1 LTFWTTAPTSRRLAQ
16 RSDYPASTMPLNS
29 TSYLLSL
36 FCLLLCLSC
45 KKEQDTQPAEQFYYK
60 SVQVAGQS
68 SSSMSFQNVGANPV
82 ISVSFS
88 APVNRESA
96 ASAIQLIQKSTS
108 ASVPLNYTVSSGDT
122 LITLTPK
129 SALSSLTAYQFTVQ
143 PTLLSQRSTPLNSTI
158 SVNLTTSLD
167 NSDKFTRIS
176 DSLLLDLVQKQTFA
190 YFWDFGHPV
199 SGMARERNSSG
210 DVVTTGG
217 TGFGI
222 MAILVAVNR
231 NFITRQQALT
241 RLTTL
246 TNFLANNAKRYHGA
260 FPHWL
265 NGATGATIP
274 FSQKDDGADLVE
286 TSYLMQGLLTA
297 RQYFN
302 STTSADEI
310 ALRKTINALWD
321 GVEWNWFTKNGAETN
336 LYWHWSPTYNWDMN
350 LPIRGWNEALITY
363 VLAASSNTTP
373 ISRTVYDNSWA
384 QNGKMVNGNS
394 YYGIKLPLG
403 PAYGGPL
410 FFSQY
415 SFLGINPHDLKD
427 AYADYWQQNTAHTL
441 INYTYCKTNAKQ
453 YAGYSQDCWGLTASD
468 QQDGYSARDPTND
481 NGTIAPTA
489 ALSAMPYTPTESM
502 QALRFFYY
510 KLGDRI
516 WKNYGFV
523 DAFNLT
529 NIWFADSFLAIDQG
543 PIIVMIENQRSGLLW
558 KLFMSCPEVKK
569 GMKNLGFQSPNLN

>member
-1 LTFWTTAPTSRRLAQ
+1 M
-16 RSDYPASTMPLNS
+16 RSACWF
-29 TSYLLSL
+29 LSL
-36 FCLLLCLSC
+36 LGLLACLSC
-45 KKEQDTQPAEQFYYK
+45 KTQKDPEPAEQFYHK
-60 SVQVAGQS
+60 SVQVNGQTWAGVTYHDVS
-68 SSSMSFQNVGANPV
+68 LTPV
-82 ISVSFS
+82 IRITFS
-88 APVNRESA
+88 APVSQQSA
-96 ASAIQLIQKSTS
+96 KAAIQLTEKNTAST
-108 ASVPLNYTVSSGDT
+108 VPLSYTFGGADT
-122 LITLTPK
+122 TVTVTPQN
-129 SALSSLTAYQFTVQ
+129 ALKSLTAYTVSVL
-143 PTLLSQRSTPLNSTI
+143 PTLTSQRSTTFSSSLTVS
-158 SVNLTTSLD
+158 LTTALD
-167 NSDKFTRIS
+167 STDKFPRIS
-176 DSLLLDLVQKQTFA
+176 DDALLDLVQKQTFT

-231 NFITRQQALT
+231 NFITRQDGLT
-241 RLTTL
+241 RLTKIA
-246 TNFLANNAKRYHGA
+246 NFLTTNAKRYHGA

-302 STTSADEI
+302 SPTDATEI
-310 ALRKTINALWD
+310 ALRQTINALWD
-321 GVEWNWFTKNGAETN
+321 GVEWNWFTKSGTETN
-336 LYWHWSPTYNWDMN
+336 LYWHWSPNFNWDMN

-363 VLAASSNTTP
+363 VLAASSNTNA
-373 ISRTVYDNSWA
+373 IAKTVYDNSWA
-384 QNGKMVNGNS
+384 QNGKMANGNS

-427 AYADYWQQNTAHTL
+427 TYADYWQQNTAHSL
-441 INYTYCKTNAKQ
+441 INYNYCKTNPKQ
-453 YAGYSQDCWGLTASD
+453 YSGYSQNCWGLTASD

-489 ALSAMPYTPTESM
+489 ALSSMPYTPTESM

-510 KLGDRI
+510 KLGDKV
-516 WKNYGFV
+516 WKQYGFV

-529 NIWFADSFLAIDQG
+529 NLWFADSFLAIDQG
-543 PIIVMIENQRSGLLW
+543 PIIVMIENSRSQLLW
-558 KLFMSCPEVKK
+558 NLFMSCPEVKK
-569 GMKNLGFQSPNLN
+569 GMKSLGFQSPNLN

>member
-1 LTFWTTAPTSRRLAQ
+1 MN
-16 RSDYPASTMPLNS
+16 YSTNLVF
-29 TSYLLSL
+29 SL
-36 FCLLLCLSC
+36 IGLFFCLSC
-45 KKEQDTQPAEQFYYK
+45 KTAQPDPEPAEQFYYK
-60 SVQVAGQS
+60 SVQVNGQTS
-68 SSSMSFQNVGANPV
+68 TGLNYRDVSPKPTVRIAFTVP
-82 ISVSFS
+82 ISQ
-88 APVNRESA
+88 ESA
-96 ASAIQLIQKSTS
+96 KNTIQLTEKATAQ
-108 ASVPLNYTVSSGDT
+108 SVLLSYAFGSNDTTVTVTPQNPLKPLTAYTVSV
-122 LITLTPK
+122 LPTLT
-129 SALSSLTAYQFTVQ
+129 
-143 PTLLSQRSTPLNSTI
+143 SQRSTTFSSTLA
-158 SVNLTTSLD
+158 VNITTALD
-167 NSDKFTRIS
+167 STDKFSRIS
-176 DSLLLDLVQKQTFA
+176 DEALLDLVQKQTFK

-210 DVVTTGG
+210 DVVTSGG

-231 NFITRQQALT
+231 SFINRQEGLSRLSKITSFLT
-241 RLTTL
+241 
-246 TNFLANNAKRYHGA
+246 NNAKRYHGA

-302 STTSADEI
+302 STTNADEI
-310 ALRKTINALWD
+310 ALRKTINDLWD

-336 LYWHWSPTYNWDMN
+336 LYWHWSPNYNWDMN

-363 VLAASSNTTP
+363 VLAASSNKSAIP
-373 ISRTVYDNSWA
+373 KTVYDNSWA
-384 QNGKMVNGNS
+384 QNGKMANGNS

-403 PAYGGPL
+403 PTYGGPL

-427 AYADYWQQNTAHTL
+427 AYADYWQQNTAHSL
-441 INYTYCKTNAKQ
+441 INYTYCKTNPKQ
-453 YAGYSQDCWGLTASD
+453 FSGYSANCWGLTASD
-468 QQDGYSARDPTND
+468 EQNGYSAHEPNND
-481 NGTIAPTA
+481 NGTISPTA

-510 KLGDRI
+510 KLGDKI
-516 WKNYGFV
+516 WKDQGFV
-523 DAFNLT
+523 DAFNLS
-529 NIWFADSFLAIDQG
+529 NVWFADSFLAIDQG
-543 PIIVMIENQRSGLLW
+543 PIIIMIENQRSGLLW
-558 KLFMSCPEVKK
+558 NLFMSCPEVKK

>member
-1 LTFWTTAPTSRRLAQ
+1 MKLLNFVAFLVLLAG
-16 RSDYPASTMPLNS
+16 
-29 TSYLLSL
+29 
-36 FCLLLCLSC
+36 LSC
-45 KKEQDTQPAEQFYYK
+45 QTKQEPEPPEAFYYHA
-60 SVQVAGQS
+60 VQVNGQS
-68 SSSMSFQNVGANPV
+68 SASMSFQNVGPNPA
-82 ISVSFS
+82 ITVSFS
-88 APVNRESA
+88 APVQKETTTTN
-96 ASAIQLIQKSTS
+96 IKLTQKST
-108 ASVPLNYTVSSGDT
+108 AQAVPLSFTFSGQDTVV
-122 LITLTPK
+122 TLTPK
-129 SALSSLTAYQFTVQ
+129 IALNPLTAYTLEIA
-143 PTLLSQRSTPLNSTI
+143 PTLTSARNTALNSTVT
-158 SVNLTTSLD
+158 VNLITALD
-167 NSDKFTRIS
+167 NTDKFPRIS
-176 DSLLLDLVQKQTFA
+176 DSLLLDLVQKQTFT
-190 YFWDFGHPV
+190 YFWEFGHPV

-210 DVVTTGG
+210 DVVTSGG
-217 TGFGI
+217 TGFGV

-231 NFITRQQALT
+231 NFISRQDGLT
-241 RLTTL
+241 RLTKIA
-246 TNFLANNAKRYHGA
+246 NFLTNNAKRYHGA

-274 FSQKDDGADLVE
+274 FSAKDDGADLVE

-302 STTSADEI
+302 STTNADEI

-336 LYWHWSPTYNWDMN
+336 LYWHWSPNYNWDMN

-363 VLAASSNTTP
+363 VLAASSNTAP
-373 ISRTVYDNSWA
+373 IAKTVYDVSWA
-384 QNGKMVNGNS
+384 QNGKLTNGNS

-427 AYADYWQQNTAHTL
+427 AYADYWQQNTAHSL
-441 INYTYCKTNAKQ
+441 INYTYCKTNPKQ
-453 YAGYSQDCWGLTASD
+453 FNGYSQDCWGLTASD

-489 ALSAMPYTPTESM
+489 ALSSMPYTPTESM

-510 KLGDRI
+510 KLGDKAF
-516 WKNYGFV
+516 KNQGFV

-529 NIWFADSFLAIDQG
+529 NIWFADSYLAIDQG
-543 PIIVMIENQRSGLLW
+543 PVIVMIENQRSGLLW

>member
-1 LTFWTTAPTSRRLAQ
+1 MLVLTGF
-16 RSDYPASTMPLNS
+16 
-29 TSYLLSL
+29 
-36 FCLLLCLSC
+36 SC
-45 KKEQDTQPAEQFYYK
+45 KKQSDPEPPEQFYYRAVTVDGQQAGDL
-60 SVQVAGQS
+60 SFRNVAPK
-68 SSSMSFQNVGANPV
+68 PV
-82 ISVSFS
+82 ITISFS
-88 APVNRESA
+88 APV
-96 ASAIQLIQKSTS
+96 QQ
-108 ASVPLNYTVSSGDT
+108 ASVAANVKLTAKVSNADVPFTATLSQKDT
-122 LITLTPK
+122 LVTLTPQNP
-129 SALSSLTAYQFTVQ
+129 LEPLTAYALTVL
-143 PTLLSQRSTPLNSTI
+143 PTLTSARSTSLNS
-158 SVNLTTSLD
+158 SVSVSLTTALD
-167 NSDKFTRIS
+167 STDKFPRIS
-176 DSLLLDLVQKQTFA
+176 DAALLDLVQKQTFK

-210 DVVTTGG
+210 DVVTSGG
-217 TGFGI
+217 TGFGV
-222 MAILVAVNR
+222 MAIVAAVNR
-231 NFITRQQALT
+231 NFISRQDGLA
-241 RLTTL
+241 RLTKL
-246 TNFLANNAKRYHGA
+246 TNFLTNNAKRYHGA

-265 NGATGATIP
+265 NGATGATVP
-274 FSQKDDGADLVE
+274 FSAKDDGADLVE

-302 STTSADEI
+302 SPTNADEI

-336 LYWHWSPTYNWDMN
+336 LYWHWSPNFNWDIN

-373 ISRTVYDNSWA
+373 IAKTVYDNGWA
-384 QNGKMVNGNS
+384 QNGKMANGNA

-441 INYTYCKTNAKQ
+441 INYTYCKTNPKQ
-453 YAGYSQDCWGLTASD
+453 FVGYGSDCWGLTASD
-468 QQDGYSARDPTND
+468 QQNGYAARSPTND

-489 ALSAMPYTPTESM
+489 ALAAMPFAPTESM

-510 KLGDRI
+510 KLGNKI
-516 WKNYGFV
+516 WKDQGFV

-529 NIWFADSFLAIDQG
+529 DIWFADSYLAIDQG
-543 PIIVMIENQRSGLLW
+543 PIIVMIENGRSGLLW
-558 KLFMSCPEVKK
+558 NLFMSCPEVKT
-569 GMKNLGFQSPNLN
+569 GMKKLGFQSPNL